1 MATTSTPKKPAAKKT
16 EVAPSN
22 GQAEE
27 NKSSSN
33 ARIKVQKTY
42 KIFINGQFPRTESG
56 RYYPVTLK
64 DGSIVNLCLSSRK
77 DIRNAVLAAR
87 EAQEKWASRAGLNK
101 SQILYRLAEMLE
113 TRSAQFIEE
122 LQLLGSSKAEA
133 QKETEASID
142 RLIYYAG
149 WCDKFNAVF
158 SSVNPVSSS
167 HFNFSSNEPTG
178 VVTIMAAEE
187 NGLLGLISVLA
198 PVIAGGNTC
207 VVLASETKALCAI
220 TLAEVIATSD
230 VPAGVVNILTGTR
243 KELLDH
249 MANHMDVNAVYLH
262 SNNGEEIKQI
272 ETLSAQ
278 NVKRARTEYV
288 SDWYASKEEN
298 PYRIQDFIEVK
309 TTWHP
314 IGI

>member
-1 MATTSTPKKPAAKKT
+1 MASTSTTKKPAAKKT

-22 GQAEE
+22 GQAE
-27 NKSSSN
+27 KKQASSS
-33 ARIKVQKTY
+33 RIKVQKTY

-56 RYYPVTLK
+56 RYYPITLA
-64 DGSIVNLCLSSRK
+64 DDSIVNLCLSSRK
-77 DIRNAVLAAR
+77 DIRNAVVAAR
-87 EAQEKWASRAGLNK
+87 EAQEKWAARAGLNR

-113 TRSAQFIEE
+113 TRSAQFVEE
-122 LQLLGSSKAEA
+122 LQQLGSTRDES
-133 QKETEASID
+133 QKETEAAID

-167 HFNFSSNEPTG
+167 HFNFSSNEATG
-178 VVTIMAAEE
+178 VVTIMAPEE
-187 NGLLGLISVLA
+187 SALLGLISVIA

-207 VVLASETKALCAI
+207 VVLASENKALCAV

-243 KELLDH
+243 KELLTH

-262 SNNGEEIKQI
+262 SNNAEEIKQI
-272 ETLSAQ
+272 ETLSAL
-278 NVKRARTEYV
+278 NVKRARTEFV
-288 SDWYASKEEN
+288 TNWLDGKEEN